1 MPHVANFNIQLA
13 GSEAH
18 SWGTAWDN
26 QEEGGDDVKSVRP
39 LYPGP
44 HTCYNGKYKG
54 LPTREGELI
63 SKNLPQFG
71 LESAIRL
78 HEAGIASNGRSAR
91 FREYVPGSC
100 THRPSSDE
108 SWKYPK
114 SYVDRPKVKPV
125 IGAKS

>member
-1 MPHVANFNIQLA
+1 MV
-13 GSEAH
+13 GGAH

-39 LYPGP
+39 LYPGL
-44 HTCYNGKYKG
+44 HTCYNGWYKG

-63 SKNLPQFG
+63 SENQPQFG
-71 LESAIRL
+71 LKSAIRL
-78 HEAGIASNGRSAR
+78 HEVGIASNGRSAR
-91 FREYVPGSC
+91 FHEYVPGSC

>member
-1 MPHVANFNIQLA
+1 MPHVANLIILLA
-13 GSEAH
+13 SSKKH
-18 SWGTAWDN
+18 SWGTAWNN

-39 LYPGP
+39 LCPGL
-44 HTCYNGKYKG
+44 HTCYNGWYKG

-63 SKNLPQFG
+63 SKSQPQFG

-108 SWKYPK
+108 SWGYPK